1 MTDVLSKEQRR
12 KNMQAIR
19 AKETALEK
27 MVRKELWKNGIR
39 YRKNVRGLMGAPDI
53 AIKKYKLVIF
63 LDSCYWHGCPEHG
76 VMPKSNREFWEKK
89 IKRNIERDIEVT
101 NYYKSRNWTIL
112 RFWEHEAKQDLDRVI
127 NRIITAINDFQS
139 I

>member
-19 AKETALEK
+19 AKETALEI
-27 MVRKELWKNGIR
+27 MVRKELWKKGIR
-39 YRKNVRGLMGAPDI
+39 YRKNVRDLMGVPDI
-53 AIKKYKLVIF
+53 AIKKHKLVIF

-89 IKRNIERDIEVT
+89 IKRNIERDTEVT
-101 NYYKSRNWTIL
+101 SYYRSRNWTIL
-112 RFWEHEAKQDLDRVI
+112 RFWEHEVKQDLDGI
-127 NRIITAINDFQS
+127 IDRIIKAIRDKMV
-139 I
+139 

>member
-19 AKETALEK
+19 AKETAFEI
-27 MVRKELWKNGIR
+27 MVRKELWKKGIR
-39 YRKNVRGLMGAPDI
+39 YRKNVRDLMGVPDI
-53 AIKKYKLVIF
+53 AIKKHKLVIF

-89 IKRNIERDIEVT
+89 IKRNIERDTEVT
-101 NYYKSRNWTIL
+101 SYYRSRNWTIL
-112 RFWEHEAKQDLDRVI
+112 RFWEHEVKQDLDGI
-127 NRIITAINDFQS
+127 IDRIIKAIRDKMV
-139 I
+139 

>member
-27 MVRKELWKNGIR
+27 LVRKELWKKGIR

-53 AIKKYKLVIF
+53 AIKKYKLVVF

-89 IKRNIERDIEVT
+89 IKRNVDRDMEVT
-101 NYYKSRNWTIL
+101 KYYKSRSWTIL
-112 RFWEHEAKQDLDRVI
+112 RFWEHEVKQDLGSVI
-127 NRIITAINDFQS
+127 DRIINS
-139 I
+139 IGR